1 MEGKINIKNTLLYS
15 IIALAAAGSVLVML
29 STIFGLIF
37 RFFIKVMEI
46 DPNVL
51 IQQQQLIEVASH
63 VIALG
68 IYFIVYKLIFRK
80 DNKIQDEGVKVKKMG
95 LCAMMGIGVSGI
107 SLLWIMLSHHIPM
120 LQESGSMLEQSSKN
134 MALGNPILVILLTA
148 VFAPVIEEILFRGI
162 IFRSLEK
169 ISSGLFPVIVS
180 AILFGLCHM
189 IFVQMVYAFGMG
201 IVTALVYQKT
211 RNLIYPMMIH
221 MANNLLSALMDIV
234 PISGFEG
241 AVNILSIVMIIPT
254 VYFLHRMMKKKEI
267 ETTVEYVK

>member
-1 MEGKINIKNTLLYS
+1 MLSDLIKNTLLYS

-134 MALGNPILVILLTA
+134 MALGNPILVILLKMVARDDTDDDPKVTLTSPSLPDSPHRHA
-148 VFAPVIEEILFRGI
+148 RPRRG
-162 IFRSLEK
+162 S
-169 ISSGLFPVIVS
+169 
-180 AILFGLCHM
+180 
-189 IFVQMVYAFGMG
+189 
-201 IVTALVYQKT
+201 
-211 RNLIYPMMIH
+211 
-221 MANNLLSALMDIV
+221 
-234 PISGFEG
+234 
-241 AVNILSIVMIIPT
+241 
-254 VYFLHRMMKKKEI
+254 
-267 ETTVEYVK
+267 

>member
-95 LCAMMGIGVSGI
+95 LCAMMGIAN
-107 SLLWIMLSHHIPM
+107 
-120 LQESGSMLEQSSKN
+120 E
-134 MALGNPILVILLTA
+134 
-148 VFAPVIEEILFRGI
+148 
-162 IFRSLEK
+162 
-169 ISSGLFPVIVS
+169 
-180 AILFGLCHM
+180 
-189 IFVQMVYAFGMG
+189 
-201 IVTALVYQKT
+201 VTALAFMKWP
-211 RNLIYPMMIH
+211 RLEIR
-221 MANNLLSALMDIV
+221 ARLSHT
-234 PISGFEG
+234 
-241 AVNILSIVMIIPT
+241 PT
-254 VYFLHRMMKKKEI
+254 FPNQM
-267 ETTVEYVK
+267 

>member
-1 MEGKINIKNTLLYS
+1 
-15 IIALAAAGSVLVML
+15 
-29 STIFGLIF
+29 
-37 RFFIKVMEI
+37 
-46 DPNVL
+46 
-51 IQQQQLIEVASH
+51 
-63 VIALG
+63 
-68 IYFIVYKLIFRK
+68 
-80 DNKIQDEGVKVKKMG
+80 
-95 LCAMMGIGVSGI
+95 
-107 SLLWIMLSHHIPM
+107 
-120 LQESGSMLEQSSKN
+120 
-134 MALGNPILVILLTA
+134 
-148 VFAPVIEEILFRGI
+148 
-162 IFRSLEK
+162 
-169 ISSGLFPVIVS
+169 
-180 AILFGLCHM
+180 M